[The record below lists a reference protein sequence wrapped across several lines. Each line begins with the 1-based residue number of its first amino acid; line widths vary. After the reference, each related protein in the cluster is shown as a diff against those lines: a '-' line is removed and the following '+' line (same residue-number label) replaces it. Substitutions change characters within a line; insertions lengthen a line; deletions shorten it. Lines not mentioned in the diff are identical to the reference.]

1 MVKTRYTTCNS
12 TSIFFFFKW
21 VEITVSTC
29 IYFLKHLISLL
40 VCLFTVCPTPNYCP
54 GRICLHDTC
63 TCSLLHTIILQG
75 ISNAKSTSYSQQ
87 TLKMFVNISVPSSNP
102 RHFIHIDLN
111 TYRSMKNC
119 YSWNRCPNKKKKSQD
134 LLFDMFAFYARKNWQ
149 SQSKKKDF
157 MRIYDEKI
165 WHPLSIENCKFLE

>member
-1 MVKTRYTTCNS
+1 M
-12 TSIFFFFKW
+12 
-21 VEITVSTC
+21 
-29 IYFLKHLISLL
+29 ISLL

-119 YSWNRCPNKKKKSQD
+119 YSWNRCPNKKKKSPKISCLIC
-134 LLFDMFAFYARKNWQ
+134 LLFMLVKIDKVKVKRKILWEFMM
-149 SQSKKKDF
+149 KKSDIPYQL
-157 MRIYDEKI
+157 RIVNFLNNFE
-165 WHPLSIENCKFLE
+165 HFFNVSI